1 MEEIKP
7 SQLWNAC
14 SKSKIQQKT
23 DFHIIWNIS
32 SFFTKMRQILALGGG
47 RGRQFENCL
56 TETKYEQMLFRT
68 WPLVCNGLWQRW
80 EFKWVRGEL
89 TYPQGVGLLVGY

>member
-47 RGRQFENCL
+47 GGGNLKIVSQRQNMSKCYYAHDPYLHTFIS
-56 TETKYEQMLFRT
+56 
-68 WPLVCNGLWQRW
+68 VDG
-80 EFKWVRGEL
+80 
-89 TYPQGVGLLVGY
+89 